1 MRELRS
7 HLGRH
12 QPKRIDAEAE
22 KRKGWL
28 RHGILVVAEQDP
40 RLSWPERELIRQIG
54 GKLYGRRGVAPDG

>member
-12 QPKRIDAEAE
+12 QPERIDPEAE
-22 KRKGWL
+22 KRTGWH

-40 RLSWPERELIRQIG
+40 RLSWPERELIRQLG
-54 GKLYGRRGVAPDG
+54 LKLYGERPEDSQ